1 MNEQLKRENKRMEVV
16 EARINKEWAVRL
28 IIIAVMFIG
37 GGCWFL
43 YDGAV
48 AWPAENERYAVFQQI
63 NEEGER
69 AWQEVFA
76 ERGWSTRN
84 PPDQHSDTDIMTQ
97 FIIAGLCF
105 PIGLLAL
112 FWLGLNARRK
122 VVADDEKVRFAG
134 REMRY
139 DAITDIDK
147 TRWDSKGIV
156 VLESGEER
164 MKLDD
169 WKFRGVGKVLE
180 RVEQRRAGGEPEEEP
195 VA

>member
-1 MNEQLKRENKRMEVV
+1 MDVV

-37 GGCWFL
+37 GGCWFA

-48 AWPAENERYAVFQQI
+48 AWPAENERHALYKDILDQGDAAEKSWQAVF
-63 NEEGER
+63 E
-69 AWQEVFA
+69 
-76 ERGWSTRN
+76 ERGWSTRK
-84 PPDQHSDTDIMTQ
+84 PPKEHSDTDILTQ
-97 FIIAGLCF
+97 FIIAGICF

-112 FWLGLNARRK
+112 FWLVLNSRRK
-122 VVADDEKVRFAG
+122 VVADQEKVRFAG
-134 REMRY
+134 KQMRY
-139 DAITDIDK
+139 DEITDIDK

-156 VLESGEER
+156 VLESGEQR

-169 WKFRGVGKVLE
+169 WKFRGVGRVLE